1 MTGQLTLKIILLFC
15 VLMQLCPIL
24 LTLRHGFQMV
34 RIPTPRYNGYGL
46 APKGK
51 ADYAF
56 LLHDLYHVL
65 PNGIMT
71 IVLPHGVLFRGGEE
85 GSIRQNL
92 IENNKI
98 DAIIGLP
105 ANIFFGTGIPT
116 IIMVLKQSRDNDD
129 ILIIDASKGF
139 TKEGK
144 NNKLR
149 ACDIKKIAD
158 TVAKRNSITKY
169 SKAVSRDEIRQN
181 DYNLNIPRYVDSSEN
196 AETWDIYASMFGGI
210 PVNEIDTLNSYWTA
224 FPNLRSSLFK
234 ASDTPY
240 VQLAVDDIKTAIT
253 GHADI
258 SAFENGFNAAFNGF
272 TDYLRTE
279 LIENAETVEISKEET
294 AISKN
299 IFARLENI
307 PLVDKYEA
315 YQLLDDNWGKISS
328 DLEIIQTEGFEAT
341 KKVDPNIVLKKKNGV
356 DVEVQE
362 GYIGHIIPFEL
373 VQITLLKEDT
383 ALLKEKEN
391 RLAEISVQFEEL
403 LDSMNDEDKG
413 SDAINEDG
421 TAFVNAQV
429 SKLAKLYLS
438 ECKKGISFADDSF
451 EAKIITCDKLIADEK
466 MLKKEIK
473 EATDALHIKTK
484 ETIEALSDSD
494 VKMLLE
500 KKWIESLINSLYSL
514 PDTIVDGLIGNVTAL
529 ATKYQTT
536 YFDIENEI
544 RDTEKELCSLIDDL
558 CGNEFDMKGLSEF
571 KALLTGE

>member
-1 MTGQLTLKIILLFC
+1 
-15 VLMQLCPIL
+15 
-24 LTLRHGFQMV
+24 MV

-253 GHADI
+253 SHTDI

>member
-1 MTGQLTLKIILLFC
+1 
-15 VLMQLCPIL
+15 
-24 LTLRHGFQMV
+24 MV

>member
-1 MTGQLTLKIILLFC
+1 
-15 VLMQLCPIL
+15 
-24 LTLRHGFQMV
+24 
-34 RIPTPRYNGYGL
+34 
-46 APKGK
+46 
-51 ADYAF
+51 
-56 LLHDLYHVL
+56 
-65 PNGIMT
+65 MT

-253 GHADI
+253 SHTDI